1 MKKNKLLSLISYLSH
16 NFFIITLVLY
26 LALFLLENIFTGF
39 VSNNFDLNII
49 LIPLFI
55 LGVLTAI
62 FPQLE
67 ALPQITKPSMLDY
80 LLIGIFTE
88 LTFFI
93 VWYKLIDLGN
103 ISIYIAIGS
112 SLIVL
117 FVSILMLFF
126 PEEEIT
132 AIKTV
137 NQKQKK
143 LKIFKPKKF
152 NYLFVVV
159 VFCLFIPLLI
169 YFSISAK
176 KRQTSVQVKQ
186 EHKFISVQIINEG
199 APDNEVSSIKA
210 YIQSLG
216 FTVEKVSSS
225 EAKNNLPVL
234 EFDSADAEIA
244 QYLEKSL
251 VVRYPLLEKLPLP
264 DTADPY
270 PHLILILVGK

>member
-1 MKKNKLLSLISYLSH
+1 MKNNKFLSLVSYIAH
-16 NFFIITLVLY
+16 NFFIVTLVLY
-26 LALFLLENIFTGF
+26 LTLFLLENIFTGF

-93 VWYKLIDLGN
+93 VWYKLIDLGK
-103 ISIYIAIGS
+103 ISIFIAIGS
-112 SLIVL
+112 SLIVFL
-117 FVSILMLFF
+117 VSILMLFF
-126 PEEEIT
+126 PDDETT

-137 NQKQKK
+137 SQKQKK
-143 LKIFKPKKF
+143 IKNFKPKKF
-152 NYLFVVV
+152 NYLFIIAF
-159 VFCLFIPLLI
+159 FCLLIPLLI
-169 YFSISAK
+169 FFSISAK
-176 KRQTSVQVKQ
+176 KRQSPVPIKQV
-186 EHKFISVQIINEG
+186 HKFIPVQIVSEG

-216 FTVEKVSSS
+216 FTVEKVSNS
-225 EAKNNLPVL
+225 EAKNNLPIL

-264 DTADPY
+264 DIADPY

>member
-93 VWYKLIDLGN
+93 VWYKLIDLGK
-103 ISIYIAIGS
+103 ISIFIAIGS
-112 SLIVL
+112 SLIVFL
-117 FVSILMLFF
+117 VSILMLFF
-126 PEEEIT
+126 PDDETT

-137 NQKQKK
+137 SQKQKK
-143 LKIFKPKKF
+143 IKNFKPKKF
-152 NYLFVVV
+152 NYLFIIAF
-159 VFCLFIPLLI
+159 FCLLIPLLI
-169 YFSISAK
+169 FFSIPSK
-176 KRQTSVQVKQ
+176 SSLVLTVKQ
-186 EHKFISVQIINEG
+186 SGKSIRVIGFFGKETFNCLAISIP
-199 APDNEVSSIKA
+199 A
-210 YIQSLG
+210 
-216 FTVEKVSSS
+216 FF
-225 EAKNNLPVL
+225 
-234 EFDSADAEIA
+234 EFSFNPET
-244 QYLEKSL
+244 
-251 VVRYPLLEKLPLP
+251 
-264 DTADPY
+264 TAF
-270 PHLILILVGK
+270 